1 VSVNDGLSL
10 TVDTYVRLTLHT
22 GRAQRGCLALCAAT
36 IVLAIAATTLSFP
49 ALSAG
54 GGLGCARQVQAR
66 LFFGLRGSAGFVSEA
81 EWTLFLTET
90 VTPRFPDG
98 LTVFHANGQWRG
110 RGSRLEQEP
119 ARVVEIVHDDSPDTR
134 SRIDEIVTVYK
145 ARHQQQS
152 VMVTRAR
159 IDVCF

>member
-1 VSVNDGLSL
+1 MRANLFRARASLS
-10 TVDTYVRLTLHT
+10 R
-22 GRAQRGCLALCAAT
+22 LALCAAA
-36 IVLAIAATTLSFP
+36 IVLAIESTTWSFP

-54 GGLGCARQVQAR
+54 DGLGCARQVQAR

-81 EWTLFLTET
+81 EWRLFLAET

-98 LTVFHANGQWRG
+98 LTVFQADGQWRG

-134 SRIDEIVTVYK
+134 SRIDEIVTIYK
-145 ARHQQQS
+145 ARHHQQS

>member
-1 VSVNDGLSL
+1 MNDGSL
-10 TVDTYVRLTLHT
+10 LDPRSSTMRLTLHT
-22 GRAQRGCLALCAAT
+22 GHARRTSLTFCAAA
-36 IVLAIAATTLSFP
+36 IVCAIGTTTSSSPGLS
-49 ALSAG
+49 
-54 GGLGCARQVQAR
+54 GGLGCDRQVQAR
-66 LFFGLRGSAGFVSEA
+66 LFFGLRGSAGFVSEG
-81 EWTLFLTET
+81 EWALFLAET

-98 LTVFHANGQWRG
+98 LTVFQANGQWRG

-134 SRIDEIVTVYK
+134 SRIDEIVTIYK